1 MHANCAL
8 TYAERETWCN
18 YQQTTNHHQ
27 RGFIWPVPPVGQ
39 KIKNTFVSDLFVS
52 FLFACIFFHRNDV
65 FFCFFFCFILEGFQS
80 NQITVVSPLIRHNRT
95 LAGGERW
102 REKSRE
108 SAFCKKKK
116 KFGKKW
122 ITLSHYAPVSNI
134 MLPIISRGL
143 LRAKI
148 KAKSNQ
154 TELCCVHIH
163 HKLKGKN
170 GPHVFSC

>member
-1 MHANCAL
+1 M
-8 TYAERETWCN
+8 
-18 YQQTTNHHQ
+18 Q
-27 RGFIWPVPPVGQ
+27 RGRHDAIINKPPIIISAASYGRFPLWDR
-39 KIKNTFVSDLFVS
+39 KLKTLLFLICL
-52 FLFACIFFHRNDV
+52 FLFYLHASFFAV
-65 FFCFFFCFILEGFQS
+65 MMFFLFFFCFILEGFQS